1 MIILLVC
8 ILICIIT
15 LCIVN
20 LVSYNRI
27 MKQIKSLISI
37 QEDCF
42 DNLEILGNIV
52 MEELANEQATEE
64 KEEV

>member
-8 ILICIIT
+8 ILICLIT
-15 LCIVN
+15 IFIVN

-27 MKQIKSLISI
+27 MKQIKSIISI

-42 DNLEILGNIV
+42 DNLEVLSIIV
-52 MEELANEQATEE
+52 MEELTNEQANE
-64 KEEV
+64 EEV

>member
-8 ILICIIT
+8 ILICLIT
-15 LCIVN
+15 IFIVN

-42 DNLEILGNIV
+42 DNLEILSNII
-52 MEELANEQATEE
+52 MEELTNEQANE
-64 KEEV
+64 EEV

>member
-1 MIILLVC
+1 MIILLIC

-15 LCIVN
+15 IFIVN

-42 DNLEILGNIV
+42 DNLEVLSDIV
-52 MEELANEQATEE
+52 MEELTNEQANE
-64 KEEV
+64 EEV

>member
-42 DNLEILGNIV
+42 DNLEILSDIV
-52 MEELANEQATEE
+52 MEELTNEQANE
-64 KEEV
+64 EEV

>member
-42 DNLEILGNIV
+42 DNLEILSDIV
-52 MEELANEQATEE
+52 MEELTNEQATEE
-64 KEEV
+64 EV

>member
-42 DNLEILGNIV
+42 DNLEILSNIV
-52 MEELANEQATEE
+52 MEELTNEQANE
-64 KEEV
+64 EEV

>member
-20 LVSYNRI
+20 LVSCNRI

-42 DNLEILGNIV
+42 DNLEVLSDIV
-52 MEELANEQATEE
+52 MEELANEQANEE
-64 KEEV
+64 EEV

>member
-8 ILICIIT
+8 ILICLIT
-15 LCIVN
+15 IFIVN

-42 DNLEILGNIV
+42 DNLEVLSIIV
-52 MEELANEQATEE
+52 MEELTNEQENE
-64 KEEV
+64 EEV

>member
-42 DNLEILGNIV
+42 DNLEVLSDIV
-52 MEELANEQATEE
+52 MEELADEQANE
-64 KEEV
+64 EEV

>member
-1 MIILLVC
+1 M
-8 ILICIIT
+8 
-15 LCIVN
+15 N

-42 DNLEILGNIV
+42 DNLEILSNIV

-64 KEEV
+64 EV

>member
-8 ILICIIT
+8 ILICLIT
-15 LCIVN
+15 IFIVN
-20 LVSYNRI
+20 LVSYTRI

-52 MEELANEQATEE
+52 LEELTNEQANE
-64 KEEV
+64 EEV

>member
-1 MIILLVC
+1 MIILLIC
-8 ILICIIT
+8 ILICLIT
-15 LCIVN
+15 IFIVN

-42 DNLEILGNIV
+42 DNLEVLSIIV
-52 MEELANEQATEE
+52 MEELTNEQANE
-64 KEEV
+64 EEV

>member
-1 MIILLVC
+1 
-8 ILICIIT
+8 
-15 LCIVN
+15 
-20 LVSYNRI
+20 

-52 MEELANEQATEE
+52 MEELTNEQANE
-64 KEEV
+64 EEV

>member
-8 ILICIIT
+8 ILICLIT
-15 LCIVN
+15 IFIVN

-42 DNLEILGNIV
+42 DNLEVLSDIV
-52 MEELANEQATEE
+52 MEELADEQANE
-64 KEEV
+64 EEV

>member
-15 LCIVN
+15 IFIVN

-42 DNLEILGNIV
+42 DNLEVLSDIV
-52 MEELANEQATEE
+52 MEELTNEQANE
-64 KEEV
+64 EEV

>member
-1 MIILLVC
+1 MIILLVY
-8 ILICIIT
+8 ILICLIT
-15 LCIVN
+15 IFIVN

-42 DNLEILGNIV
+42 DNLEILSDIV
-52 MEELANEQATEE
+52 MEELTNEQANE
-64 KEEV
+64 EEV

>member
-15 LCIVN
+15 IFIVN
-20 LVSYNRI
+20 LISYNRI

-42 DNLEILGNIV
+42 DNLEVLSDIV
-52 MEELANEQATEE
+52 MEELANEQANE
-64 KEEV
+64 EEV

>member
-8 ILICIIT
+8 ILICLIT
-15 LCIVN
+15 IFIVN
-20 LVSYNRI
+20 LVSYNRL

-42 DNLEILGNIV
+42 DNLEVLSIIV
-52 MEELANEQATEE
+52 MEELTNEQANE
-64 KEEV
+64 EEV

>member
-8 ILICIIT
+8 ILICLIT
-15 LCIVN
+15 IFIVN
-20 LVSYNRI
+20 LISYNRI

-42 DNLEILGNIV
+42 DNLEVLSIIV
-52 MEELANEQATEE
+52 MEELTNEQANE
-64 KEEV
+64 EEV

>member
-8 ILICIIT
+8 MLICLIT
-15 LCIVN
+15 IFIVN

-42 DNLEILGNIV
+42 DNLEVLSIIV
-52 MEELANEQATEE
+52 MEELINEQANE
-64 KEEV
+64 EEV

>member
-15 LCIVN
+15 IFIVN

-42 DNLEILGNIV
+42 DNLEVLSIIV
-52 MEELANEQATEE
+52 MEELTNEQANE
-64 KEEV
+64 EEV

>member
-8 ILICIIT
+8 ILICLIT
-15 LCIVN
+15 IFIVN

-42 DNLEILGNIV
+42 DNLEVLSDIV
-52 MEELANEQATEE
+52 MEELTNEQANE
-64 KEEV
+64 EEV

>member
-8 ILICIIT
+8 MLICLIT
-15 LCIVN
+15 IFIVN

-42 DNLEILGNIV
+42 DNLEILSIIV
-52 MEELANEQATEE
+52 MEELINEQANE
-64 KEEV
+64 EEV

>member
-15 LCIVN
+15 IFIVN
-20 LVSYNRI
+20 LVSYNKI
-27 MKQIKSLISI
+27 MKQIKSIISI

-42 DNLEILGNIV
+42 DNLEVLSDIV
-52 MEELANEQATEE
+52 MEELANEQANE
-64 KEEV
+64 EEV

>member
-27 MKQIKSLISI
+27 MKQIKSLVSI

-42 DNLEILGNIV
+42 DNLEILSNIV
-52 MEELANEQATEE
+52 MEELANEQANE
-64 KEEV
+64 EEV

>member
-42 DNLEILGNIV
+42 DNLEILSDIV
-52 MEELANEQATEE
+52 MEELTNEQTTEE
-64 KEEV
+64 EV

>member
-15 LCIVN
+15 IFIMN

-42 DNLEILGNIV
+42 DNLEILSDIV
-52 MEELANEQATEE
+52 MEELTNEQATEE
-64 KEEV
+64 EV